1 MIFFLS
7 LSLSLIDNKCQM
19 YNLIDTILN
28 LVHSDVYFFFENK
41 ENNEQPAC

>member
-1 MIFFLS
+1 
-7 LSLSLIDNKCQM
+7 M

-28 LVHSDVYFFFENK
+28 LVRPDVYIYIYIFFQNK

>member
-1 MIFFLS
+1 
-7 LSLSLIDNKCQM
+7 M

-28 LVHSDVYFFFENK
+28 LVRPDVYIYIFFFQNK